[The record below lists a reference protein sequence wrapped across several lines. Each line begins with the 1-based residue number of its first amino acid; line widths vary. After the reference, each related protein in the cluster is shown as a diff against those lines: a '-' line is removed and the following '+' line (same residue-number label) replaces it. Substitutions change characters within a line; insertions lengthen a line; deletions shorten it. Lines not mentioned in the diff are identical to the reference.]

1 MAWKRLILFLF
12 IFSVSAEA
20 TEFKINKIADLD
32 APWGSTFISDKEL
45 LITEKS
51 GKIKLIELSTGN
63 ISEVIHNLKILE
75 DGQGGLLDILYKDD
89 VVFVSYSE
97 DHGKFKSTTSIARAN
112 LDRGELNLTIYLLLN
127 PLLTLVIILV
137 LD

>member
-20 TEFKINKIADLD
+20 SEFKINKITDLD

-51 GKIKLIELSTGN
+51 GKIKLIELKLPIRYLRGRGF
-63 ISEVIHNLKILE
+63 EV
-75 DGQGGLLDILYKDD
+75 
-89 VVFVSYSE
+89 
-97 DHGKFKSTTSIARAN
+97 FK
-112 LDRGELNLTIYLLLN
+112 
-127 PLLTLVIILV
+127 
-137 LD
+137 